1 MVMSDRWRMSPGLRR
16 ASAVVAVTALAI
28 GGAKVTSDHTMV
40 CSGFSTMQTAAADPT
55 GPTGGPSG
63 GPGGMNGSQFQPP
76 GLPPQMPDYQ
86 GGINQPP
93 LDQNSGISIY
103 NTGSPGAQQVPGQQA
118 EQQPQQAQQPAH
130 GTQIPDYSTAPG
142 YTQGPGKPNPDFQGP
157 QQNSP
162 QPGQQSPQQEQQPQ
176 QGDQPSQVPT
186 QTEQPSSPAPT
197 QAPTQTQEPSSDQ
210 QNQENDERSSE
221 NGKDNTDEQCKQAA
235 ADVAAGKPLSQPEL
249 FRNDLGLLGSMH
261 RSIDGN
267 SLNYAVDDSALLD
280 VVQKAANQWNY
291 AKDIKVF
298 LTRVKGDPDVIVK
311 FGDFGETDW
320 VGNWSKSLLGPDVI
334 SINKWFFKP
343 NKYYQ
348 DGLSTDGILA
358 TVTHE
363 LGHALGLGHSCS
375 GLVMHAVS
383 DEGQAVSPQPVD
395 IAAVNYGR

>member
-1 MVMSDRWRMSPGLRR
+1 MVMSDRWRMPSGLRR
-16 ASAVVAVTALAI
+16 ASAVVAVVALVV
-28 GGAKVTSDHTMV
+28 GGAKVAGDHMTPG
-40 CSGFSTMQTAAADPT
+40 CGFSTMQTAAADPT
-55 GPTGGPSG
+55 GPTGGPGS

-76 GLPPQMPDYQ
+76 GLPPQQPDYQ

-103 NTGSPGAQQVPGQQA
+103 NSGNPQASQQVPGQQGG
-118 EQQPQQAQQPAH
+118 QQPQQGWDQPAH
-130 GTQIPDYSTAPG
+130 GTQIPDYQTNPG
-142 YTQGPGKPNPDFQGP
+142 YTQGPGKPNPDYQAP
-157 QQNSP
+157 Q
-162 QPGQQSPQQEQQPQ
+162 QQSPQQGQQPQ
-176 QGDQPSQVPT
+176 QQGQQQPSQAPT

-197 QAPTQTQEPSSDQ
+197 QAPTQTQEPSDQ
-210 QNQENDERSSE
+210 QNQQNDQRSSE
-221 NGKDNTDEQCKQAA
+221 NGKDNTDEQCKQAE

-249 FRNDLGLLGSMH
+249 FRNDLGLLGSMN

-267 SLNYAVDDSALLD
+267 SLNYAVDDSAPLD

-291 AKDIKVF
+291 AKGSKVF

-320 VGNWSKSLLGPDVI
+320 VGNWSKSLFGPDVI

-343 NKYYQ
+343 NKYYPA
-348 DGLSTDGILA
+348 GLSDDGILA

-375 GLVMHAVS
+375 GLVMHATADS
-383 DEGQAVSPQPVD
+383 GQAVSPQPVD